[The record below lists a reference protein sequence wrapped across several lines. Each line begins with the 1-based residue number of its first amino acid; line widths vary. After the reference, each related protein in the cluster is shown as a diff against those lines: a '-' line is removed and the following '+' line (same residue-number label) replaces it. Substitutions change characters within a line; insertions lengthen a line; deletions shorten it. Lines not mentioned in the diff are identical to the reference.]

1 MPLVQDGTDRVELP
15 NGEWVEIKSKM
26 SYGERQTY
34 LNNLVRVQTQLTTP
48 IPEVDVNLTMDT
60 ANLIL
65 LAMNIRAWNLTNG
78 TGEVAPLTKEN
89 IALLDPQTA
98 DQILEAINGRNPDP
112 KAWKSTSTTTQ
123 PSSTEAESLP
133 ES

>member
-48 IPEVDVNLTMDT
+48 IPEVDVNL
-60 ANLIL
+60 
-65 LAMNIRAWNLTNG
+65 
-78 TGEVAPLTKEN
+78 
-89 IALLDPQTA
+89 
-98 DQILEAINGRNPDP
+98 
-112 KAWKSTSTTTQ
+112 
-123 PSSTEAESLP
+123 
-133 ES
+133 